1 MPWDWLVSLY
11 TWTKSIAAGVYLAA
25 LLAVVTGGMAGN
37 DLLWRG
43 VAPAI
48 ALVALAATGLI
59 LIVDLE
65 HPLRFYMIFTRP
77 QWRSWLVRGAFVI
90 ALYALVLL
98 AHLVLEFV
106 TRPGAARSLA
116 WIGAPAAVLTAAYTG
131 YLFAQAKGRDL
142 WQSPLLPP
150 HLVVQALIAGAAVLL
165 PVALLR
171 DPAAGG
177 MLATILTL
185 SCGVH
190 LVFVLAEHT
199 LTHVSAHARL
209 AARALT
215 RGAYAAWFW
224 PSVVLMAAGATAPW
238 WQSMP
243 GSAGVVIAAGS
254 ALLGLFAYEHAYVQ
268 AGQSVPLA

>member
-1 MPWDWLVSLY
+1 MPWDWHVSLY

-131 YLFAQAKGRDL
+131 YLFAQAKARDL

-165 PVALLR
+165 PVASTR
-171 DPAAGG
+171 SSATSSTF
-177 MLATILTL
+177 ATILAGACAT
-185 SCGVH
+185 H
-190 LVFVLAEHT
+190 LALILAEQT
-199 LTHVSAHARL
+199 ITHATAHARL
-209 AARALT
+209 AAREMW
-215 RGAYAAWFW
+215 RGSYAAWFW
-224 PSVVLMAAGATAPW
+224 AGVVLISLGLTAPW
-238 WQSMP
+238 LGP
-243 GSAGVVIAAGS
+243 LAAVV
-254 ALLGLFAYEHAYVQ
+254 ALIGLFAYEHAYVQ
-268 AGQSVPLA
+268 AGQAVPLA